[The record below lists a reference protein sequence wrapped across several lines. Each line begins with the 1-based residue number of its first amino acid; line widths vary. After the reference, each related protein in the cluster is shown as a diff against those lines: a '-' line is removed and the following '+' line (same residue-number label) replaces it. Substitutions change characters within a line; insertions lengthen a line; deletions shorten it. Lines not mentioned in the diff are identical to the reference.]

1 MGLWDNVKD
10 WFTKYDMEEEKKKY
24 AGETE
29 KLNEALSAKE
39 REAIKRR
46 QEALEKEIAN
56 ALPELPEIEIKPL
69 PEFDE
74 EEVKSSVKDKLD
86 DEYKESFSEL
96 DKNYGSKID
105 NKVDAVNEYADK
117 LNKKAAEYKNDTEES
132 KEDFKN
138 RAIKN
143 GIIKSSI
150 VSSKG
155 DELNEVFNAKAGELK
170 NDYEAKNQAITKEI
184 NALEE
189 EKNSKAAK
197 LDSNYQTKIQSE
209 IDKLT
214 KEFEKNKAEIEK
226 QNLNAEKALAAAK
239 AEQAK
244 LKNELIA
251 KKDSDYEKLL
261 EEEKTFGIKDEE
273 RKKDYDERLRI
284 AKDFYSQFPP
294 KVAKELA
301 YSNDKLYNLLGAN
314 YRYFREF
321 LNELG

>member
-24 AGETE
+24 ASETE

-74 EEVKSSVKDKLD
+74 DEVKNSVKDKLD
-86 DEYKESFSEL
+86 DEYKETLSEL
-96 DKNYGSKID
+96 EKNYGSKID

-117 LNKKAAEYKNDTEES
+117 LSKKATEYKNDTEES

-155 DELNEVFNAKAGELK
+155 DELNEAFNAKAGELK

>member
-10 WFTKYDMEEEKKKY
+10 WFTKYDIEEEKKKY
-24 AGETE
+24 AGEIE

-39 REAIKRR
+39 REAIKKR

-56 ALPELPEIEIKPL
+56 ALPKLPEIEIKPL

-74 EEVKSSVKDKLD
+74 EEVKSNVKDKLD
-86 DEYKESFSEL
+86 DEYKESLSEL
-96 DKNYGSKID
+96 EKNYGSKID

-117 LNKKAAEYKNDTEES
+117 LSKKATEYKNDTEES

-155 DELNEVFNAKAGELK
+155 DELNEVFNAKAGDLK

-251 KKDSDYEKLL
+251 KQDSDYEKLL

>member
-10 WFTKYDMEEEKKKY
+10 WFTKYDMEEEKRKY
-24 AGETE
+24 ADETA
-29 KLNEALSAKE
+29 KLNDALSAKE
-39 REAIKRR
+39 REAIKKR

-56 ALPELPEIEIKPL
+56 ALPELPEVEIKPM

-86 DEYKESFSEL
+86 DEYKESLSEL
-96 DKNYGSKID
+96 EKNYGSKID

-117 LNKKAAEYKNDTEES
+117 LNKKATEYKNDTEES

-170 NDYEAKNQAITKEI
+170 NDYEAKNQSITKEI

-197 LDSNYQTKIQSE
+197 LDSSYQTKIQSE

-226 QNLNAEKALAAAK
+226 QNLNAEKTLAAAK

-251 KKDSDYEKLL
+251 KQDSDYEKLL

>member
-10 WFTKYDMEEEKKKY
+10 WFTKYDIEEEKKKY
-24 AGETE
+24 ANETA
-29 KLNEALSAKE
+29 KLNDALSAKE
-39 REAIKRR
+39 REAIKKR

-74 EEVKSSVKDKLD
+74 EEVKSSVQDKFD
-86 DEYKESFSEL
+86 NEYNDNLSEL
-96 DKNYGSKID
+96 EKNYGSKID
-105 NKVDAVNEYADK
+105 KKVDAVNEYADK
-117 LNKKAAEYKNDTEES
+117 LNKKATEYKNDTEES

-138 RAIKN
+138 KAIKN

-155 DELNEVFNAKAGELK
+155 DELNEVFNAKASELK
-170 NDYEAKNQAITKEI
+170 NDYEAKNQSITKEI
-184 NALEE
+184 NALEA
-189 EKNSKAAK
+189 EKESKAAK
-197 LDSNYQTKIQSE
+197 LDSSYQAKIQSE

-214 KEFEKNKAEIEK
+214 KEFEKNKAAIEK

-244 LKNELIA
+244 LKNELVA
-251 KKDSDYEKLL
+251 KQDSDYEKLL